1 MVQVFVFCERNFK
14 GCIIEIKKTQTI
26 KDLKEAIRTQQDEMA
41 PEFKGASLLMGGQID
56 VLPDGTTR
64 QTVDLGKT
72 CDPCGRGFSR
82 TNQAVGFEGRKFM
95 ASQFLPGPLNPGAH
109 ERPMTVLYKG
119 HAQADDK
126 TLAECNIGDG
136 ATVRLDI

>member
-1 MVQVFVFCERNFK
+1 MVQVFCFCERNFK
-14 GCIIEIKKTQTI
+14 GCIIEIKKSQTI
-26 KDLKEAIRTQQDEMA
+26 KELKEAIHERQDEMK
-41 PEFKGASLLMGGQID
+41 PEFNGTSMLLGGKID

-72 CDPCGRGFSR
+72 CDPCGRGLSR

-109 ERPMTVLYKG
+109 ERPLTIIYKG
-119 HAQADDK
+119 HVQADDK
-126 TLAECNIGDG
+126 TLAECGIGDG